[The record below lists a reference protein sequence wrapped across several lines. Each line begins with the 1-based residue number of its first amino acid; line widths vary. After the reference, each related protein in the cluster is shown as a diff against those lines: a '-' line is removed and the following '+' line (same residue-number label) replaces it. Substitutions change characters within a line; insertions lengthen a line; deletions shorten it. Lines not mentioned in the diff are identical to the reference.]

1 MAELETK
8 DASNGIS
15 QAKTLDDEQRVR
27 VLSPSMLII
36 KRFFRN
42 KLAMVGIFILVAMFL
57 FSFLGGVVSPYGE
70 TEVFRTTEIALK
82 DYAGAT
88 VNTEFR
94 YTESEGSTL
103 SPAASAQF
111 ILAVNNGEETFVSKD
126 LEYTLVKDGEDFY
139 RIFGLSEIASVS
151 SVKGKVAFKES
162 VEGSV
167 SDAVKEACKKAIEAE
182 QTSFEVDGATYSV
195 YRDGKFYTL
204 AQEKELAIASKKIF
218 NTYSA
223 ETKLSYE
230 FQYQAE
236 LAVNGKKTSFEADGV
251 TYTAEYDADGEN
263 VVFYNADG
271 IEYAGISNMLINAVG
286 GNSFL
291 SVDFKQAVA
300 EAIAEEKDEFLYV
313 NAETNEEE
321 TYKIERKNEQY
332 TIRRYQEISVNS
344 VFEAPSLKHLL
355 GTDGNGMDILTRLM
369 YGGRISL
376 LIGFVVVIIEIVIG
390 IIIGGVA
397 GYFGKWIDNILM
409 RLVEIVQC
417 IPSMPLYI
425 ILGSIMDYYKL
436 DGRIRIYML
445 CIILGIL
452 SWPAVARMVRGQILS
467 LREQEF
473 MIATEA
479 TGIKTHHRIFKH
491 LIPNVIPQLI
501 VIATMDLGSIIL
513 SEATLSFLG
522 LGVKYP
528 YASWGNI
535 INAVNDI
542 YVMTNYWFVWIPAGL
557 LILLTVLGFN
567 FVGDGLR
574 DAFDPKMKR

>member
-151 SVKGKVAFKES
+151 SVKGKVTFKES

-182 QTSFEVDGATYSV
+182 QTSFEVDGAAYSV

-271 IEYAGISNMLINAVG
+271 TEYAGISNMLINAVG

-300 EAIAEEKDEFLYV
+300 EAIAEEKTEFLYV